1 MSHVKNAAVCL
12 LDDKITF
19 DDIGPESGLVD
30 AYFYDADRPFLDNHI
45 FLMYDP
51 RNKGDKVSSAMYR
64 MKKLDSFYNCRI
76 IYVHKKPYY
85 VYTYTTSS
93 AIKNLKN
100 GVVHCSQKEKLRMIN
115 FWKWND
121 PWIVNNVL
129 SGTKV
134 IDKDDSVLPLDDGNF
149 DYEEDVLS
157 AA

>member
-12 LDDKITF
+12 LDDKVSYN
-19 DDIGPESGLVD
+19 DIGPESGLVD
-30 AYFYDADRPFLDNHI
+30 AYFNDADRPFLDNHM

-51 RNKGDKVSSAMYR
+51 RSNGKYASSAMCR
-64 MKKLDSFYNCRI
+64 MKNLDSFYNSRV
-76 IYVHKKPYY
+76 IYVHRKPYF
-85 VYTYTTSS
+85 VYTYTMSP
-93 AIKNLKN
+93 AIKYLKN

-134 IDKDDSVLPLDDGNF
+134 IDKDDSILPLDDGNF